1 MRKILTFF
9 MLSVLFLALPQA
21 DAATIYNTFG
31 PGDTFKSPGWTISN
45 QSDSLPNLD
54 QGDAFIPDAS
64 YSLDTI
70 ELAFSLIEGTN
81 ALDVWLMSDS
91 GGEPG
96 TIIETFQF
104 INQMS
109 SIPLRG
115 IISGTSTLS
124 PLLEAGTQY
133 WLIASVPV
141 SGTLAVW
148 WMSPSVEGLHA
159 YREDLGTWN
168 VFNTNRSDT
177 ENQGAFRINGTP
189 VPEPSTILLLGAGL
203 AGVGI
208 LRRRFK
214 N

>member
-9 MLSVLFLALPQA
+9 MLSILFLALPQA
-21 DAATIYNTFG
+21 EATIIYNTFG
-31 PGDTFKSPGWTISN
+31 PGDTFNSPGWTISN
-45 QSDSLPNLD
+45 QSDTTPNFD

-64 YSLDTI
+64 YRLDTI
-70 ELAFSLIEGTN
+70 ELAFSLVRGTN
-81 ALDVWLMSDS
+81 TLDVWLMSDS
-91 GGEPG
+91 GGKPG
-96 TIIETFQF
+96 AIIETFQF

-115 IISGTSTLS
+115 IISGTSTLH
-124 PLLEAGTQY
+124 PLLEANTQY

-141 SGTLAVW
+141 SGTLAPW
-148 WMSPSVEGLHA
+148 WMSPSGEGLHA
-159 YREDLGTWN
+159 DREDLGPWS
-168 VFNTNRSDT
+168 VFNTSRSDL
-177 ENQGAFRINGTP
+177 EKQGAFRINGTP